1 MQVILQDNRL
11 GLVKKKS
18 QCHREKKAEKHSG
31 CVLHYSN
38 LLPENI
44 PFEDILP
51 HIQKHKQGKKF
62 FKILLC
68 SIKPFN
74 LNKKKTFFFF
84 SFKKAYPSHTSS
96 GMIVKG

>member
-11 GLVKKKS
+11 GLVKKKKS
-18 QCHREKKAEKHSG
+18 MPWRKKAEKHSG

-51 HIQKHKQGKKF
+51 HIQKHRQGKKIF
-62 FKILLC
+62 
-68 SIKPFN
+68 
-74 LNKKKTFFFF
+74 
-84 SFKKAYPSHTSS
+84 
-96 GMIVKG
+96 